1 MSGSAIP
8 KPLSR
13 GGSPRGQGPPR
24 VRSMQKALGHLSGGF
39 LHPLILQLR
48 IQCTLACFCRRLRQS
63 AIMAMNSEFVG
74 LPLMFE
80 TV

>member
-8 KPLSR
+8 KSLSR
-13 GGSPRGQGPPR
+13 GGARGG
-24 VRSMQKALGHLSGGF
+24 KARLGSDPYRKPSDIVSGGF